1 MAKRFPQSMLTYVK
15 VVQTQPLIA
24 CPNGSWEH
32 GVTVEEQARYA
43 GRQAAFAWVLQ
54 IFDGSPVDGIGLER
68 MRIAGI
74 PVLLTK
80 KQRTKLYFAQLWT
93 NMIARLESQW
103 NFDPENGWDQVNGKG
118 VPANEAYG
126 FYETLKDLDEE
137 FGLSVAFS
145 FSWWDQ
151 KTQPEDLGD
160 KILKLENRIVAQELR
175 MENIGVLERDLER
188 QTIVNWLRGPHQGS
202 DTEAWKGSIRP
213 LYDELADLIARGVHS
228 C

>member
-15 VVQTQPLIA
+15 VVQAQPLIA
-24 CPNGSWEH
+24 CPTSEH
-32 GVTVEEQARYA
+32 GVTVEEHARYA
-43 GRQAAFAWVLQ
+43 GLQAALAWVLQ

-74 PVLLTK
+74 ESRPVLLTK
-80 KQRTKLYFAQLWT
+80 KHTKPYFAQLLA

-103 NFDPENGWDQVNGKG
+103 NFDPGNGWEQVNGKG

-126 FYETLKDLDEE
+126 FYEALTDLDEE
-137 FGLSVAFS
+137 FVFASIPNL
-145 FSWWDQ
+145 DQ
-151 KTQPEDLGD
+151 KAPPPEDPGN
-160 KILKLENRIVAQELR
+160 KILALESRLAAQELR
-175 MENIGVLERDLER
+175 MKNIESMARTLER

-213 LYDELADLIARGVHS
+213 LYDELADLIARGV
-228 C
+228 